1 MSDHSSLRPGR
12 QSAWALRSLRG
23 ADAMIARCITAA
35 LCLLSAGQ
43 AAAGTVTG
51 SLYYLERIALPP
63 DAVLEVVVADVSL
76 ADAPAKTLGRT
87 TMAPAGQAPIAFQ
100 VHYDDSAVQSSH
112 RYAVR
117 ATIRVAGGLLYATTQ
132 NHPVL
137 TGGGTANAGRLK
149 LERVPESNAAPD
161 RSVEGTYWKL
171 KTLGDT
177 AITFEGPGREPSV
190 TLHSADHRAA
200 GSGGCNTFTGSYNLK
215 PPALTFASTAAT
227 RRACVHGMETESAY
241 YAALALVR
249 TFSVSGDVLTLSD
262 ESGKALATFV
272 AVDF

>member
-1 MSDHSSLRPGR
+1 V
-12 QSAWALRSLRG
+12 
-23 ADAMIARCITAA
+23 IARCITAA

-51 SLYYLERIALPP
+51 SVYYLERIALPP

-76 ADAPAKTLGRT
+76 ADAPARTIGRT
-87 TMAPAGQAPIAFQ
+87 TMKPAGQAPMAFQ
-100 VHYDDSAVQSSH
+100 VHYSDSAVQSAH

-117 ATIRVAGGLLYATTQ
+117 ATIRDGGGLLYTTTE
-132 NHPVL
+132 NYPVL
-137 TGGGTANAGRLK
+137 MGGGKTDMGRLK
-149 LERVPESNAAPD
+149 LERVTESKAVPD
-161 RSVEGTYWKL
+161 RAVEGTYWKL
-171 KTLGDT
+171 KLSGD
-177 AITFEGPGREPSV
+177 AAATFGGPGREPGL
-190 TLHSADHRAA
+190 TLHSTAHRAA

-215 PPALTFASTAAT
+215 PPALTFAATAAT
-227 RRACVHGMETESAY
+227 RRACVNGMETESAY

-262 ESGKALATFV
+262 ESGRALATFV

>member
-1 MSDHSSLRPGR
+1 
-12 QSAWALRSLRG
+12 
-23 ADAMIARCITAA
+23 MIARCITAA

-76 ADAPAKTLGRT
+76 ADVPAKTLGRT
-87 TMAPAGQAPIAFQ
+87 TMAPAGQAPITFQ
-100 VHYDDSAVQSSH
+100 VHYDDSAVQSSR

-117 ATIRVAGGLLYATTQ
+117 ATIRVAGGLLYTTTE
-132 NHPVL
+132 NYPVL
-137 TGGGTANAGRLK
+137 MGGGKTDMGRLK
-149 LERVPESNAAPD
+149 LERVTESKAVPD
-161 RSVEGTYWKL
+161 RAVEGTYWKL
-171 KTLGDT
+171 KMLGDT
-177 AITFEGPGREPSV
+177 AVTFGGPGREPSL
-190 TLHSADHRAA
+190 TMHSAGQRAT

-215 PPALTFASTAAT
+215 PPALTFASTGAT
-227 RRACVHGMETESAY
+227 RRACVNGMETESAY
-241 YAALALVR
+241 YAALALAR
-249 TFSVSGDVLTLSD
+249 TFSISGDVLTLSD